1 MKDFKNEL
9 NRINKDY
16 NHSNKILKV
25 MIGLFF
31 TIAISC
37 IIFLA
42 TTDLWN

>member
-1 MKDFKNEL
+1 MSNFKEKL
-9 NRINKDY
+9 NHDY

-42 TTDLWN
+42 TSDLWK